1 MHPCYRSLEKMA
13 HQASIIERDWNRF
26 VEQTHVKHV
35 QLGIRL
41 LSFGDEKS
49 VIRKNHII
57 QLCYL

>member
-1 MHPCYRSLEKMA
+1 MHPYYRSLEKMA
-13 HQASIIERDWNRF
+13 HHASIIEQDWNRF
-26 VEQTHVKHV
+26 VEQTRVKQV
-35 QLGIRL
+35 QLGICL